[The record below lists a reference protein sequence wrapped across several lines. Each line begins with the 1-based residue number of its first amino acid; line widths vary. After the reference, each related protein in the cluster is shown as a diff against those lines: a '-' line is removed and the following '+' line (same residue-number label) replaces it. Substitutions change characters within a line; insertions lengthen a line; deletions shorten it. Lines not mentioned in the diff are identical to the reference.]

1 MRLALLAL
9 VVLSVLAPC
18 HLAAQTRM
26 APPLFAASSSPLPRQ
41 PSAPSISTAP
51 GLFAPAWNQLEMA
64 VRATHVTGDAA
75 RFQRFQDMR
84 SGPLFTGARY
94 AREIGGRAIQAG
106 ADNVGYR
113 DQRYFGTLVQ
123 PGAWT
128 LAAHWDEIPQF
139 YSLDTRTPYLTNG
152 AVLTLDDATQRAIQ
166 NGQAN
171 LTAYVPLATPFELR
185 EERNV
190 GLLRFTATP
199 TTSLDLTASFQ
210 TTGHSGEL
218 PFGASFGFANDVEV
232 PLPYSSRTNDVNV
245 GAEWSNGRRMLRVG
259 YTGSWFENEND
270 PLVWD
275 NPLRLDDAAVGG
287 PGRGR
292 MSLWPTHTAHTLS
305 ASGYAKFAGRSQF
318 TGLVSHGVWTND
330 GPLQPFTINAALPQL
345 SLPRATSEAVVQVTS
360 ANLSLVS
367 RPVNDWRLAA
377 RLRLYDFNN
386 ETTPL
391 ALPQMVSYDTAV
403 RATPTGGPELFARN
417 RATMSADATWTG
429 TPVALTFGV
438 QREDGSFDHRIF
450 DATVEN
456 AFSVRAD
463 TVSTTWM
470 TLRLAYE
477 HATRTGDGLDEASLV
492 AIGEQPALRHYDVA
506 NRTRNRFTTQVDLV
520 PTEAITFSVSGGLGD
535 DDYPDSY
542 FGLQQARFRTF
553 TTGVDMAGPG
563 GMTFGGMYTYEH
575 YFGAQRSR
583 SATPGAQQVDPAR
596 DWTTDSRETV
606 HYLSLYV
613 TPPRIGPNTEVRGAY
628 DWADARTRYVYGVVP
643 GGPLPQ
649 PSQLPEV
656 FNRLHQLRLEARH
669 RLASRLSAT
678 FQYLYEPFDVYDFA
692 FDSSVIDGIVQPS
705 TLVMGYVYRPYRA
718 QSAVAGLLYSW

>member
-1 MRLALLAL
+1 MKPALLAL
-9 VVLSVLAPC
+9 AVIVLTASRLPAQIGTALAPPV
-18 HLAAQTRM
+18 ASFSR
-26 APPLFAASSSPLPRQ
+26 AASQSSVPFV
-41 PSAPSISTAP
+41 ATTP
-51 GLFAPAWNQLEMA
+51 GLFAPAGNQLEMA
-64 VRATHVTGDAA
+64 VRATRVTGDAA
-75 RFQRFQDMR
+75 RFQRFQDRR
-84 SGPLFTGARY
+84 SGPLVTGARY
-94 AREIGGRAIQAG
+94 ARAVGGRTVQAG

-113 DQRYFGTLVQ
+113 DQRYFGAVSQ

-128 LAAHWDEIPQF
+128 VAAYWDAIPQF
-139 YSLDTRTPYLTNG
+139 YSRDTRTPYRTSG
-152 AVLTLDDATQRAIQ
+152 SVLTLDDAAQRAVQ

-185 EERNV
+185 EERRV
-190 GLLRFTATP
+190 GLVRFTATP

-210 TTGHSGEL
+210 TTGHTGEL
-218 PFGASFGFANDVEV
+218 PFGAGFGFSNDVEV
-232 PLPYSSRTNDVNV
+232 PLPYSSRTNDMNLD
-245 GAEWSNGRRMLRVG
+245 AEWSNGRRMLRVG
-259 YTGSWFENEND
+259 YTGSWFDNEND

-292 MSLWPTHTAHTLS
+292 TSLWPTHTAHTVS
-305 ASGYAKFAGRSQF
+305 ASGYVKFAGRSQF

-330 GPLQPFTINAALPQL
+330 GVLQPFTINAALPQL
-345 SLPRATSEAVVQVTS
+345 SLPRATSEAVVHVTS

-367 RPVNDWRLAA
+367 RPVNDWRLAT

-386 ETTPL
+386 DTTPL

-403 RATPTGGPELFARN
+403 RATPTGGPEPFARS

-438 QREDGSFDHRIF
+438 QREDGDFEHRIF
-450 DATVEN
+450 ESTAETVV
-456 AFSVRAD
+456 SVRAD

-477 HATRTGDGLDEASLV
+477 HAARTGDGLDEASLLV
-492 AIGEQPALRHYDVA
+492 IGEQPKLRHYDLA
-506 NRTRNRFTTQVDLV
+506 NRTRNRFTTQVDV
-520 PTEAITFSVSGGLGD
+520 MPTEAVTLSVSGGLGD

-542 FGLQQARFRTF
+542 FGLQHARFRTF
-553 TTGVDMAGPG
+553 TTGVDVAGPG
-563 GMTFGGMYTYEH
+563 GMTLGGMYTYEH

-583 SATPGAQQVDPAR
+583 SAAPGAQQADPAR

-606 HYLSLYV
+606 HYFSLYV

-628 DWADARTRYVYGVVP
+628 DWADARTRFLYGVVP
-643 GGPLPQ
+643 GGPLAQ
-649 PSQLPEV
+649 PAQLPEV
-656 FNRLHQLRLEARH
+656 FNRLQQLRLDVRH
-669 RLASRLSAT
+669 RLRSRLSAT
-678 FQYLYEPFDVYDFA
+678 LQYLYEPFDVYDFA
-692 FDSSVIDGIVQPS
+692 FDSSVVDGIVQPS

-718 QSAVAGLLYSW
+718 QSVVAGLLYSW